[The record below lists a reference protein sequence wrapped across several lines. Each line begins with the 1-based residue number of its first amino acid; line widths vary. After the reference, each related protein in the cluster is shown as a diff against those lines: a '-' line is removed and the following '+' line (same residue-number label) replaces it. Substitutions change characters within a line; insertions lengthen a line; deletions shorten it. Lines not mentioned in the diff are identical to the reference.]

1 MGLYTV
7 KENLPRHGSV
17 HKGERD
23 MAIEGIRGHCPTIM
37 RSREEESKRVCT
49 KTCPKK
55 EVWCYHTWR
64 TIGDMG

>member
-23 MAIEGIRGHCPTIM
+23 IVHRWNKGTFPYY
-37 RSREEESKRVCT
+37 
-49 KTCPKK
+49 K
-55 EVWCYHTWR
+55 EK
-64 TIGDMG
+64 